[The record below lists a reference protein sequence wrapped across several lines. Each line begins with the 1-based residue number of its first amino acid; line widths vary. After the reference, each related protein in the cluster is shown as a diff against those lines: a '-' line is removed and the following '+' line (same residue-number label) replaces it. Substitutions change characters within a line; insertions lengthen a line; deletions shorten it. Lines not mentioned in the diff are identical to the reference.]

1 MIVNFNPMKKIISI
15 LLAFMLSLFV
25 VNGQRENISRLMSPG
40 DSLTV
45 NVKFERVKLSKDE
58 LTVQDQINTLLINS
72 VKTTDMLAE
81 GINRL
86 TSALEQNVQL
96 SQLSKADIVADQL
109 GIERKEFNKY
119 YKRNN
124 TFLLI
129 CLLPMLLLSMYAMVK
144 FSRQR
149 GLDIKHLIA
158 GTAVMALYGILLSG
172 VLYVFLSLIFNKEF
186 FIIKNLMASMF

>member
-1 MIVNFNPMKKIISI
+1 MKKIISI

-58 LTVQDQINTLLINS
+58 LTIQDQVNTLLINS

-109 GIERKEFNKY
+109 GIEKEEFNKY

-129 CLLPMLLLSMYAMVK
+129 CLFPMLLLSMYAIVK
-144 FSRQR
+144 LSTQR

-186 FIIKNLMASMF
+186 FIIKNLMTSMF